1 MPRGNVTDVARR
13 HNDLVPDA
21 VPSSL
26 SVSARMSRQGSR
38 DTKPELEVRKLLHAA
53 GLRYRVNVPVPGMR
67 RRTIDIAFGPAR
79 VAVFMD
85 GCFWHG
91 CPLHATH
98 PRANAEWWR
107 TRRRQLGADLR
118 RLRERKGLTLEE
130 AGTLVEISKATLSR
144 YETKEG
150 TVKWPTVDAL
160 CREYGATE
168 EERLALVELAKGA
181 KIQGWWRSL
190 ADPIPESMNLML
202 TLEDEVVREDHY
214 ACMYVPGLLQTRA
227 YAEAVHRASEMRCSE
242 QEIAH
247 MVDIRMKRQE
257 LLTREDPPHIWAV
270 IDEAVLRRLVGGR
283 EVMREQLLHLRGQT
297 DQLQVTVQIL
307 PFASGAHAATV
318 GSFVILGGPTPQL
331 DVVYVDI
338 IGGGLFM
345 ERPEELARYKLAFEY
360 LRAQALDIEASAA
373 LLDRACKEL

>member
-1 MPRGNVTDVARR
+1 M
-13 HNDLVPDA
+13 A
-21 VPSSL
+21 V
-26 SVSARMSRQGSR
+26 
-38 DTKPELEVRKLLHAA
+38 
-53 GLRYRVNVPVPGMR
+53 
-67 RRTIDIAFGPAR
+67 GP
-79 VAVFMD
+79 
-85 GCFWHG
+85 
-91 CPLHATH
+91 T
-98 PRANAEWWR
+98 

-130 AGTLVEISKATLSR
+130 AGALVGVSKATLSR
-144 YETKEG
+144 YETRDG
-150 TVKWPTVDAL
+150 TVKWPAVDAL
-160 CREYGATE
+160 CREYGASE
-168 EERLALVELAKGA
+168 QERKTLVELAKGA

-227 YAEAVHRASEMRCSE
+227 YAEAVHRASEMRCTE

-257 LLTREDPPHIWAV
+257 LLVRDDAPHLWAV
-270 IDEAVLRRLVGGR
+270 IDEAVIRRMVGGR
-283 EVMREQLLHLRGQT
+283 DVMRDQLRHLRAQSERP
-297 DQLQVTVQIL
+297 QVTLQIL
-307 PFASGAHAATV
+307 PFAHGAHAAAV

-345 ERPEELARYKLAFEY
+345 EKPAELERYKLAFQY
-360 LRAQALDIEASAA
+360 LSAQALDIDTSAA
-373 LLDRACKEL
+373 LLDRAHREL

>member
-1 MPRGNVTDVARR
+1 M
-13 HNDLVPDA
+13 A
-21 VPSSL
+21 V
-26 SVSARMSRQGSR
+26 
-38 DTKPELEVRKLLHAA
+38 
-53 GLRYRVNVPVPGMR
+53 
-67 RRTIDIAFGPAR
+67 GP
-79 VAVFMD
+79 
-85 GCFWHG
+85 
-91 CPLHATH
+91 T
-98 PRANAEWWR
+98 

-130 AGTLVEISKATLSR
+130 AGALVGVSKATLSR

-150 TVKWPTVDAL
+150 TVKWPAVDAL
-160 CREYGATE
+160 CREYGASE
-168 EERLALVELAKGA
+168 QERKTLVELAKGA

-227 YAEAVHRASEMRCSE
+227 YAEAVHRASEMRCTE

-257 LLTREDPPHIWAV
+257 LLVRDDAPHIWAV
-270 IDEAVLRRLVGGR
+270 IDEAVIRRMVGGPD
-283 EVMREQLLHLRGQT
+283 VMREQLHHLQA
-297 DQLQVTVQIL
+297 QVEQPQVTLQIL
-307 PFASGAHAATV
+307 PFAHGAHAAAV
-318 GSFVILGGPTPQL
+318 GSFVILGGPTPEL

-345 ERPEELARYKLAFEY
+345 EKPEELERYKLAFQY
-360 LRAQALDIEASAA
+360 LSAQALDIETSAA
-373 LLDRACKEL
+373 LLDRARREL